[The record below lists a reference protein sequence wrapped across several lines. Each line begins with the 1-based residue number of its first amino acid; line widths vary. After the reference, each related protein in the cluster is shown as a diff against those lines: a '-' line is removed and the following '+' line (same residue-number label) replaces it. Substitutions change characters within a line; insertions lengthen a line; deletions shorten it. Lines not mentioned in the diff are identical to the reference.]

1 MRSSLRSS
9 LFWSPPQPSPRELRL
24 SSTVEQKCAVSR
36 PGSIVRI
43 VRDSP
48 EDGRA
53 EDLDLERDRAGDPRG
68 VGEPSVGEPSVG
80 EQHALTLQLGD
91 FAHDTIDE
99 EAARLGISV
108 EELATFAV
116 LYYLADMDSG
126 RIAREIPASLY
137 PGIVR

>member
-1 MRSSLRSS
+1 MSIVSDL
-9 LFWSPPQPSPRELRL
+9 PPES
-24 SSTVEQKCAVSR
+24 
-36 PGSIVRI
+36 PGS
-43 VRDSP
+43 P
-48 EDGRA
+48 EGGRA
-53 EDLDLERDRAGDPRG
+53 EDLERGRAGDPRG
-68 VGEPSVGEPSVG
+68 IG

>member
-9 LFWSPPQPSPRELRL
+9 LFWSPPQPSARELRP
-24 SSTVEQKCAVSR
+24 SSTVEQKCAASR
-36 PGSIVRI
+36 PGSIVSI
-43 VRDSP
+43 VSDLPP
-48 EDGRA
+48 EHPQPPESGRA
-53 EDLDLERDRAGDPRG
+53 EDLKRGGRVGDPGDPRG
-68 VGEPSVGEPSVG
+68 IG
-80 EQHALTLQLGD
+80 EQHALTLHLGD

-108 EELATFAV
+108 EELATFAL